1 MPLAL
6 ETWGAN
12 RWTTREVL
20 NYVTSEGRILQGHTN
35 KSKHELS
42 DITCKSARPTDL
54 YIHTF
59 FQQDL
64 LNTSNMQNNAAGAVK
79 T

>member
-42 DITCKSARPTDL
+42 DITCT
-54 YIHTF
+54 
-59 FQQDL
+59 
-64 LNTSNMQNNAAGAVK
+64 
-79 T
+79 